1 MLSLLRNKNLLPQE
15 RDLVKKYYVLLQN
28 TQREIDVCFNR
39 MSEIVHLWQ
48 SNLKP
53 EYKLDEITKVVST
66 FQDQITKIGLT
77 NPIFDEYNSKRN
89 LNKKVK
95 LIKNMEKLNGSTGR

>member
-1 MLSLLRNKNLLPQE
+1 MLSLLRNKNLTQSE
-15 RDLVKKYYVLLQN
+15 RDLVKKYYFLLQN

-53 EYKLDEITKVVST
+53 EYKINQISKVVST

-77 NPIFDEYNSKRN
+77 NPIFEEYTPKRK
-89 LNKKVK
+89 LDKKVK
-95 LIKNMEKLNGSTGR
+95 LIKNMEKLYGSTGR